1 MEERTARSIASS
13 LQKIA
18 ESSVQI
24 NNRLAEIGKVL
35 KNDENAEAYQAEM
48 QRLHA
53 ELRIIKQKEQETA
66 PDGD

>member
-13 LQKIA
+13 LQQIA
-18 ESSVQI
+18 QASVQI

-35 KNDENAEAYQAEM
+35 KE
-48 QRLHA
+48 
-53 ELRIIKQKEQETA
+53 KETA